1 MIRVLIA
8 DDQHMVRA
16 GFRMILAQE
25 PDIEVVGDVPDGT
38 SAVAMAR
45 TVHPDVCLVDIRMPG
60 LDGFS
65 VTRELSGP
73 EVPDPIGVVVVTTFG
88 FDEYVMEALTSGAR
102 GFLLKDAEPTL
113 LVAAVRA
120 AARGD
125 ALVSPEVTLRL
136 FHGLSKA
143 ASVPPR
149 PPVELSDRELDV
161 VRATSQGLT
170 NPEIAHQLYMSR
182 STVKTHLAS
191 VQNKIGARNRVE
203 IAVWAWRHGLVD

>member
-25 PDIEVVGDVPDGT
+25 PDIEVVGDVPDGAAAV
-38 SAVAMAR
+38 SAAR
-45 TVHPDVCLVDIRMPG
+45 ALRPDVCLVDIRMPG
-60 LDGFS
+60 LDGFA
-65 VTRELSGP
+65 VTRELAGP
-73 EVPDPIGVVVVTTFG
+73 DVPDPIGVVVVTTFD
-88 FDEYVMEALTSGAR
+88 FDEYVMDALTVGAL
-102 GFLLKDAEPTL
+102 GFLLKDAEPAL

-136 FHGLSKA
+136 IRNLRESGRT
-143 ASVPPR
+143 PPR

-161 VRATSQGLT
+161 VRAVSRGRT
-170 NPEIAHQLYMSR
+170 NPEIAHELYLSR

-191 VQNKIGARNRVE
+191 VQGKIGARNRVE
-203 IAVWAWRHGLVD
+203 IAIWAWQHGLMD